1 MKDKRAVIQSL
12 IILSGII
19 ILILSGC
26 GEKGPPLAPEI
37 KGQKIAAPV
46 ELKIIPGNKEIIF
59 SWNHKVDNEIAVVKP
74 KYFEIFMAKKTLE
87 ACIGCPFE
95 FKTIG
100 VATAPSME
108 FIIKIEKGFKY
119 YFRIQAKGE
128 GTMRSEYSKSVKFE
142 SK

>member
-1 MKDKRAVIQSL
+1 MKNKTAVVQSL
-12 IILSGII
+12 IILSWII
-19 ILILSGC
+19 ILIISGC

-46 ELKIIPGNKEIIF
+46 ELKIISGNKEIIL
-59 SWNHKVDNEIAVVKP
+59 SWNHKVDNERAAVKP
-74 KYFEIFMAKKTLE
+74 RYFEIFMATKTLE

-95 FKTIG
+95 FKAIG
-100 VATAPSME
+100 VVTAPLME

-119 YFRIQAKGE
+119 YLRVQAKGE
-128 GTMRSEYSKSVKFE
+128 GSMRSEYSKSVKFE

>member
-1 MKDKRAVIQSL
+1 MKNKTAVVQSL

-46 ELKIIPGNKEIIF
+46 ELKIISGNKEIIL
-59 SWNHKVDNEIAVVKP
+59 SWNHKVDNERAAVKP
-74 KYFEIFMAKKTLE
+74 RYFEIFMAKKTLE

-95 FKTIG
+95 FKAIG
-100 VATAPSME
+100 VVTAPLME

-119 YFRIQAKGE
+119 YLRVQAKGE
-128 GTMRSEYSKSVKFE
+128 GSMRSEYSKSVKFE